1 MKDSPQSREG
11 GEGEAEKR
19 SNSGYID
26 AFSRFVDHN
35 KRIIT
40 YGLYGVCG
48 VGGILVVRSLR
59 VFGQFKNI
67 KEIPAEFID
76 NNHSLF
82 GHVEKSE
89 VVLKKCNMVPR
100 ISLTHIP
107 IYGKHRRTENCQI
120 PLVIS
125 GIRVHP
131 GLALLAGKTLTEI
144 AENKKVK
151 VTIFGLSGDELE
163 GKVCMK
169 KFGIF
174 WRNCLGE
181 NLVRQ
186 GYAEIVQS
194 DLDAYPQN
202 REVVKYR
209 RRLENS
215 QALAKKKKSGL
226 WKFET
231 DEEEKSSFM
240 KKIISFV
247 KLK

>member
-1 MKDSPQSREG
+1 MKDAPQSTEG
-11 GEGEAEKR
+11 SKGENEKR

-26 AFSRFVDHN
+26 RFSRFVDQN

-48 VGGILVVRSLR
+48 VGGILVLRSLR

-76 NNHSLF
+76 HNHSLF

-89 VVLKKCNMVPR
+89 VVLKKCSMVPR
-100 ISLTHIP
+100 VSVTHIP

-120 PLVIS
+120 PVVIT

-131 GLALLAGKTLTEI
+131 DLAMLAGKILTDI

-151 VTIFGLSGDELE
+151 VTLFGLSGEELE
-163 GKVCMK
+163 GKVCLK
-169 KFGIF
+169 QFGIF

-181 NLVRQ
+181 TLVKR
-186 GYAEIVQS
+186 GYAEIVHS

-202 REVVKYR
+202 REVVNYR
-209 RRLENS
+209 RKLETS
-215 QALAKKKKSGL
+215 QALAKKKKNGF
-226 WKFET
+226 WKFDS
-231 DEEEKSSFM
+231 DEEEKSSFL
-240 KKIISFV
+240 KKIISF
-247 KLK
+247 